1 MHVSTHVFSIRVGII
16 LYINT
21 CGKQGRALETAAGN
35 PWSGCLML
43 AYALGIHYHL
53 FLQREGLYQ
62 QAAAPLGVTHIPR
75 VHTHMGGATGRVKC
89 DCSAVDLHNGD
100 PLRCRGVFAFDQ
112 ACFLK
117 E

>member
-1 MHVSTHVFSIRVGII
+1 MHVSTHVLSVRAGII

-62 QAAAPLGVTHIPR
+62 QAAAPLGASYIHPVCIYTQEVLRAEPNVIAALL
-75 VHTHMGGATGRVKC
+75 TYTMGTLWGAGECLLLIRLV
-89 DCSAVDLHNGD
+89 S
-100 PLRCRGVFAFDQ
+100 
-112 ACFLK
+112 
-117 E
+117 